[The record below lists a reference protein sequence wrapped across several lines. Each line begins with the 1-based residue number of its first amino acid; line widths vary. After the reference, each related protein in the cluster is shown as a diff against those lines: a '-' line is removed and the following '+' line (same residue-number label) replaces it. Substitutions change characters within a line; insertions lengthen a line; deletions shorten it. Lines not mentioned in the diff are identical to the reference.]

1 MKVIVTGGMGF
12 IGSNFINMLVSS
24 ANSAEVINVDK
35 MTYASDPAN
44 LQKPEA
50 VENYKLDISRLTGRE
65 HFFENADVIVNF
77 AAESH
82 VDRSIRNSKDFIQSN
97 VVGVHRL
104 LEITRKLDLRYH
116 QISTDEVYGSLPLNS
131 DKKFNENS
139 AYNPRNPYSA
149 TKASADLLVKAYYNT
164 YGIKATISNCS
175 NNYGPNQ
182 HPEKLIPKTV
192 LNALN
197 GMKIP
202 IYGSGRQ
209 VRDWIH
215 VADHCKAIRMI
226 IEKGKP
232 GETYLVGADGERS
245 NLDVV
250 GEILEILNKPDS
262 LIEFVQDR
270 PGHDQRYAI
279 DSAKIRRELG
289 WRPEIEFE
297 QGLRETIKHY
307 IVSRKR
313 YEEKVL

>member
-245 NLDVV
+245 NLEVV

>member
-197 GMKIP
+197 GLKIP

-245 NLDVV
+245 NLEVV

>member
-12 IGSNFINMLVSS
+12 IGSNFINMLVSGED
-24 ANSAEVINVDK
+24 SAEVVNVDK

-50 VENYKLDISRLTGRE
+50 IENYKLDISRLTGRE
-65 HFFENADVIVNF
+65 HFFEDADTIVNF

-82 VDRSIRNSKDFIQSN
+82 VDRSIKNSKDFIQSN

-131 DKKFNENS
+131 GTKFTENS
-139 AYNPRNPYSA
+139 AYSPRNPYSA
-149 TKASADLLVKAYYNT
+149 TKASADLLVKAYHNT
-164 YGIKATISNCS
+164 YGIRATISNCS

-182 HPEKLIPKTV
+182 HPEKLIPKTI
-192 LNALN
+192 LYALN

-215 VADHCKAIRMI
+215 VADHCTAIRMI
-226 IEKGKP
+226 IERGKP

-245 NLDVV
+245 NIEVV
-250 GEILEILNKPDS
+250 REILEILHKPES

-279 DSAKIRRELG
+279 DSTKIRRELG
-289 WRPEIEFE
+289 WRPEVDFD
-297 QGLRETIKHY
+297 QGLRETIQHY
-307 IVSRKR
+307 IASRKR